1 MGQSSYIYILWVV
14 ILAAGLW
21 IIVSFGS
28 LLHAREDLAGDW
40 DLTPERP
47 ASGEKASSLHID
59 QSGQYLILSLPP
71 KRLSMKMTEERVV
84 DQKFGEHKRIIL
96 HGEGATATF
105 EGRTGGD
112 LWRLSLDGTMHGD
125 FVARLSDRTYPRPI
139 PAVRLTSPS
148 TPNAR

>member
-14 ILAAGLW
+14 ILGAGLW
-21 IIVSFGS
+21 IIISFGS

-47 ASGEKASSLHID
+47 ASGEKPSSMHVD
-59 QSGQYLILSLPP
+59 QSGQYLILLLPG

-84 DQKFGEHKRIIL
+84 DEKFGEHKRVVL
-96 HGEGATATF
+96 QGDGSTATF

-112 LWRLSLDGTMHGD
+112 LWRLSLGGAMHGD
-125 FVARLSDRTYPRPI
+125 FVARLSDRTYPRAVS
-139 PAVRLTSPS
+139 AVRQFAQS